1 MLSMMLSAL
10 LCVRLAM
17 QTLPNR
23 SLFWAHLW
31 AETCATAPAPT
42 MRTFGFILL
51 CAKSGEAATE
61 IIVCKLSHKF
71 NAAVEPAHHNGG
83 HLHAIEP
90 VHLDHGVTRGVVE
103 DHEIADLELVW
114 KVIRAPD
121 VPGQAGIARDRIAA
135 RAAFRQH
142 TFWQHNGRIL
152 PVDQIVEH
160 MRLDRR
166 VDDGDAAV
174 MLQDVLDLRD

>member
-1 MLSMMLSAL
+1 MFFLRLMLSMMLSAL

-51 CAKSGEAATE
+51 CAKLGEAATE

-71 NAAVEPAHHNGG
+71 NAAVEPTHHNGR

-90 VHLDHGVTRGVVE
+90 VHFDHRVTRGIVE
-103 DHEIADLELVW
+103 DHEIADRELVR
-114 KVIRAPD
+114 KVVGAPN
-121 VPGQAGIARDRIAA
+121 VPGQAGIARDRIAVGA
-135 RAAFRQH
+135 GFGQPLFGQH
-142 TFWQHNGRIL
+142 LF
-152 PVDQIVEH
+152 
-160 MRLDRR
+160 
-166 VDDGDAAV
+166 
-174 MLQDVLDLRD
+174 

>member
-1 MLSMMLSAL
+1 MLFLRLMLSMIVSAL
-10 LCVRLAM
+10 RCVLLAM
-17 QTLPNR
+17 QTFPNR

-71 NAAVEPAHHNGG
+71 NPAVEPPYHDGR

-103 DHEIADLELVW
+103 DDEIADRKLVR
-114 KVIRAPD
+114 KVVSAPD
-121 VPGQAGIARDRIAA
+121 IPGQAGIARDRIAA
-135 RAAFRQH
+135 GAAFRQH
-142 TFWQHNGRIL
+142 TLRQHNGRIL
-152 PVDQIVEH
+152 AVDQIVEH
-160 MRLDRR
+160 MRLNRR
-166 VDDGDAAV
+166 VDD
-174 MLQDVLDLRD
+174 

>member
-1 MLSMMLSAL
+1 MLFLRLMLSMICSAL

-61 IIVCKLSHKF
+61 IIVSKLSHKF
-71 NAAVEPAHHNGG
+71 NAAVEPAHHDGR

-90 VHLDHGVTRGVVE
+90 IHFDHGVTRGVVE
-103 DHEIADLELVW
+103 DHEIADLELIG
-114 KVIRAPD
+114 KVVGAPD
-121 VPGQAGIARDRIAA
+121 IPSQAGIASDRIAA
-135 RAAFRQH
+135 RASLRQPI
-142 TFWQHNGRIL
+142 FGQHNGRIF
-152 PVDQIVEH
+152 PVN
-160 MRLDRR
+160 
-166 VDDGDAAV
+166 
-174 MLQDVLDLRD
+174 